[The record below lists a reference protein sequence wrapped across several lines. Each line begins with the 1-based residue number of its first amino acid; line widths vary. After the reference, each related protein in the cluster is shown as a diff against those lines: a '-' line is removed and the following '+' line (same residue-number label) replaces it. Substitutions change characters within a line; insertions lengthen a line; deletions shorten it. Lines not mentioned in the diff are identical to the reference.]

1 MKEFLWVEKYRP
13 DTIMDCVLPDRLKS
27 VFDDIVTQG
36 EIPNMLLCGTAGTG
50 KTTVAKA
57 LCRELGVDYIL
68 INGSDESG
76 IDTFR
81 TKIKN
86 YASSMSL
93 SGGRKVIIIDEA
105 DYLNPNSTQPALRN
119 AIEEFASNCSF
130 IFTCNYK
137 NRIIQPVSY
146 THLTLPTILLV

>member
-13 DTIMDCVLPDRLKS
+13 DTILDCVLPDRLKS
-27 VFDDIVTQG
+27 VFDDIVAQG

-76 IDTFR
+76 IDVLR
-81 TKIKN
+81 TKIELIDGSPD
-86 YASSMSL
+86 SSAGDS
-93 SGGRKVIIIDEA
+93 SHDERTRKR
-105 DYLNPNSTQPALRN
+105 LR
-119 AIEEFASNCSF
+119 
-130 IFTCNYK
+130 
-137 NRIIQPVSY
+137 RIQRQ
-146 THLTLPTILLV
+146 LA